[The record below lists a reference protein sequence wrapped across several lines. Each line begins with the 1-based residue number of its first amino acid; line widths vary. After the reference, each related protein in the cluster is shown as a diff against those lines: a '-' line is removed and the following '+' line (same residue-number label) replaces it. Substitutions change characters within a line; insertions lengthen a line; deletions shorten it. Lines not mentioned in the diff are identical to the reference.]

1 MCAVPSGF
9 WGGWRPS
16 LSGSCHRDGT
26 QGRGDRC
33 RRVLPSGSWGG
44 WRRSESIHMGPTR
57 NREPSG
63 GPGIVTRAA
72 VVLLAALLLGACA
85 SSPPPA
91 PATPVPITDYK
102 MVAGKWAGHVK
113 GLAGPR
119 DDGDWIEMTIGDN
132 GAYEFG
138 IARTIGV
145 LAGKGN
151 FTLADGKLT
160 MKGERGQATFAL
172 FQRERVRFLR
182 GTGMLHTGTALS
194 GDLTSVR

>member
-1 MCAVPSGF
+1 MSAVPSGF
-9 WGGWRPS
+9 WGGWR
-16 LSGSCHRDGT
+16 
-26 QGRGDRC
+26 
-33 RRVLPSGSWGG
+33 
-44 WRRSESIHMGPTR
+44 RSESIQPRLIRRPLPEQAPAIMGPTR
-57 NREPSG
+57 NREASG
-63 GPGIVTRAA
+63 GPGTVARAA
-72 VVLLAALLLGACA
+72 VVLLAAVLLGACA

-91 PATPVPITDYK
+91 PATPLPITDYK

-160 MKGERGQATFAL
+160 MRGERGQATFAL
-172 FQRERVRFLR
+172 LQREGVRFLR

>member
-1 MCAVPSGF
+1 
-9 WGGWRPS
+9 
-16 LSGSCHRDGT
+16 
-26 QGRGDRC
+26 
-33 RRVLPSGSWGG
+33 
-44 WRRSESIHMGPTR
+44 MGLTR
-57 NREPSG
+57 NSEAAG
-63 GPGIVTRAA
+63 GPGSIARAA
-72 VVLLAALLLGACA
+72 VLLLAALVLGACA

-102 MVAGKWAGHVK
+102 MVAGKWAGHVI

-151 FTLADGKLT
+151 FTLEDGKLS
-160 MKGERGQATFAL
+160 MKGERGRQATFAL
-172 FQRERVRFLR
+172 FQRESARFLR
-182 GTGMLHTGTALS
+182 GTGMLHTGTAMS